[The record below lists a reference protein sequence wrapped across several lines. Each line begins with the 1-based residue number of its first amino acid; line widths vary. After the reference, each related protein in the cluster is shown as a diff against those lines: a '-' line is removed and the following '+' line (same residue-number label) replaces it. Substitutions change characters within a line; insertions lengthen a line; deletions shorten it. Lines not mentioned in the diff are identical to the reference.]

1 MEMGVVSIQEEW
13 KLSRSADL
21 SPATSLSLSP
31 EPSSRSWLF
40 SAQASIQQRCVA
52 HSVELLGE
60 TDHYLIIG
68 DLSHGPREEDRL
80 DWTAVE
86 FGRLCLLGDGHQL
99 RWHPVSYLR
108 TPADWYLANEGFT
121 TAMRGELVPLSPSS
135 SSAALSGSLSSSSK
149 SSRSVQTKLTSCTLF
164 T

>member
-1 MEMGVVSIQEEW
+1 
-13 KLSRSADL
+13 
-21 SPATSLSLSP
+21 
-31 EPSSRSWLF
+31 
-40 SAQASIQQRCVA
+40 
-52 HSVELLGE
+52 
-60 TDHYLIIG
+60 
-68 DLSHGPREEDRL
+68 L

-135 SSAALSGSLSSSSK
+135 SWAALSGSLSSSSK
-149 SSRSVQTKLTSCTLF
+149 SSRSVQTKLTSCTLLHMTF
-164 T
+164 EKEPLLIFLVTAGGAAAYSIPVNYIPI

>member
-1 MEMGVVSIQEEW
+1 M
-13 KLSRSADL
+13 
-21 SPATSLSLSP
+21 
-31 EPSSRSWLF
+31 
-40 SAQASIQQRCVA
+40 A

-135 SSAALSGSLSSSSK
+135 SWAALSGSLSSSSK
-149 SSRSVQTKLTSCTLF
+149 SSRSVQTKLTSCTLLHMTF
-164 T
+164 EKEPLLIFLVTAGGAAAYSIPVNYIPI